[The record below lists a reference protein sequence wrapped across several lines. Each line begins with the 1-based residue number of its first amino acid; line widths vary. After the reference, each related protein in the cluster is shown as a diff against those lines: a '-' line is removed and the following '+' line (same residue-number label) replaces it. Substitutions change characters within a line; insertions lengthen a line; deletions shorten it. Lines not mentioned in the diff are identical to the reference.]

1 MTRFLFAVAT
11 IVLVGIV
18 SAFSQ
23 DPGRAEISGRVVYDN
38 ASLPGVRVSAI
49 GAGKERSV
57 VTNANGRFTIP
68 GLSPGNYQIRLEL
81 PGFQTIT
88 RAVAITAPGV
98 VSFDFVLEVGCL
110 SEVLEVDLGWVWALE
125 HADAVVVLRI
135 LETGGAQRW
144 NLDQSCLIATE
155 HVATVSDV
163 LKLTAPAD
171 ARPLTIRLLELGD
184 RPSYAAGDEYIA
196 LLTWQ
201 PTIGRY
207 QPLARPFMFPVHD
220 GRVVWTRSDAPG
232 FIDGMSVEAFLAQ
245 LRSAL
250 LVREANVE
258 RNLMIAPLA
267 QHNGWQPNT
276 RMEPARPGGMKPGR
290 KKPRG
295 SFASR

>member
-1 MTRFLFAVAT
+1 MTRLLSAVAT

-18 SAFSQ
+18 SVFAQ
-23 DPGRAEISGRVVYDN
+23 GPGRAEISGRVVSDN

-57 VTNANGRFTIP
+57 ITHANGRFTIP
-68 GLSPGNYQIRLEL
+68 GLSPGHYQIRVEL

-98 VSFDFVLEVGCL
+98 VSLDFAMEVGCL
-110 SEVLEVDLGWVWALE
+110 SDVLEVDLGWVWALE

-135 LETGGAQRW
+135 FETGGAQRW
-144 NLDQSCLIATE
+144 NLEQSCLIATE
-155 HVATVSDV
+155 HVATVTDV

-171 ARPLTIRLLELGD
+171 ARPLTIRLLEQGS

-201 PTIGRY
+201 PTIGRF
-207 QPLARPFMFPVHD
+207 QPLARSFMFPVHD
-220 GRVVWTRSDAPG
+220 GRVAWTRSDIPE
-232 FIDGMSVEAFLAQ
+232 FTDGMSVEVFLAA

-250 LVREANVE
+250 LVREAQVV
-258 RNLMIAPLA
+258 RNLTIASLV
-267 QHNGWQPNT
+267 QNN
-276 RMEPARPGGMKPGR
+276 
-290 KKPRG
+290 
-295 SFASR
+295 

>member
-11 IVLVGIV
+11 TILVGIV
-18 SAFSQ
+18 SVFAQ
-23 DPGRAEISGRVVYDN
+23 DPGRAEISGRVVSDN

-57 VTNANGRFTIP
+57 ITNANGRFTIP
-68 GLSPGNYQIRLEL
+68 GLSPGNYQIRVEL

-98 VSFDFVLEVGCL
+98 VSLDFALEVECL
-110 SEVLEVDLGWVWALE
+110 SDVLEVDLGWVWALE
-125 HADAVVVLRI
+125 HADAVVGLRI
-135 LETGGAQRW
+135 FETGGAQRW
-144 NLDQSCLIATE
+144 NLDKSCLIATE

-171 ARPLTIRLLELGD
+171 ARPLTIRLLEQGA

-201 PTIGRY
+201 PTIGRF
-207 QPLARPFMFPVHD
+207 QPLARSFMFPVRD
-220 GRVVWTRSDAPG
+220 GRVAWTRSDVPG
-232 FIDGMSVEAFLAQ
+232 FTDGMSVEAFLAA

-250 LVREANVE
+250 LVREAHME
-258 RNLMIAPLA
+258 RNLTIAPLA
-267 QHNGWQPNT
+267 QHN
-276 RMEPARPGGMKPGR
+276 
-290 KKPRG
+290 
-295 SFASR
+295 

>member
-18 SAFSQ
+18 SVFAQ
-23 DPGRAEISGRVVYDN
+23 EPGRAEISGRVVSDN
-38 ASLPGVRVSAI
+38 ASLPGVQVTAI
-49 GAGKERSV
+49 AAGKERSA

-68 GLSPGNYQIRLEL
+68 GLSPGNYQIRVEL

-98 VSFDFVLEVGCL
+98 VSLDFVLEVGCL

-125 HADAVVVLRI
+125 HADAVVFLRI
-135 LETGGAQRW
+135 SETVGTQRW
-144 NLDQSCLIATE
+144 NVDQSCLIATE

-171 ARPLTIRLLELGD
+171 AWALTIRLLEQGA

-201 PTIGRY
+201 PTIGRF
-207 QPLARPFMFPVHD
+207 QPLARPFMFPVHE
-220 GRVVWTRSDAPG
+220 GRVAWTRSDAPG
-232 FIDGMSVEAFLAQ
+232 FTDGMSVEAFLAA
-245 LRSAL
+245 LRLAL
-250 LVREANVE
+250 RVREAPVE
-258 RNLMIAPLA
+258 RNLTIASLA
-267 QHNGWQPNT
+267 QHD
-276 RMEPARPGGMKPGR
+276 
-290 KKPRG
+290 
-295 SFASR
+295 